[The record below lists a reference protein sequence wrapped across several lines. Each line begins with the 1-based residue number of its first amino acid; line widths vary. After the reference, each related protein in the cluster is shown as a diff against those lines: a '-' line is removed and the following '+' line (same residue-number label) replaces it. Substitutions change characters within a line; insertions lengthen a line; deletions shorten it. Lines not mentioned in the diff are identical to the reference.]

1 MGEQRRVQ
9 TETSRTAEWV
19 CVARACS
26 YRERDPHRH
35 SDDWVAAA
43 ILPPF
48 LRAGARVAPFRRL
61 WARLAPKGMYLWV
74 VARTRYIDE
83 VFARVGPSMAQVLI
97 MGAGYDS
104 RAFRFRVGLRNARV
118 FELDAPKPQAD
129 KRRGLEL
136 RKLDVPEN
144 LAFVPVDFEIESAS
158 QRLAQAGFLG
168 GKPTLYLLEGLTM
181 YLEPATLDETFR
193 LIGSS
198 AGPGSVLVF
207 DYAYASIIEGERNP
221 YGASGLAES
230 VAKAGEAW
238 RFGIEKGGVGEFL
251 ARYGFEATDEASPE
265 TLELR
270 YFTDPSGRL
279 VGRVNGTQ
287 ALVTARKTDVRS

>member
-1 MGEQRRVQ
+1 
-9 TETSRTAEWV
+9 
-19 CVARACS
+19 
-26 YRERDPHRH
+26 
-35 SDDWVAAA
+35 
-43 ILPPF
+43 
-48 LRAGARVAPFRRL
+48 
-61 WARLAPKGMYLWV
+61 
-74 VARTRYIDE
+74 
-83 VFARVGPSMAQVLI
+83 
-97 MGAGYDS
+97 
-104 RAFRFRVGLRNARV
+104 
-118 FELDAPKPQAD
+118 
-129 KRRGLEL
+129 
-136 RKLDVPEN
+136 VPEN

-158 QRLAQAGFLG
+158 QHLAQAGFLG